1 MPDTQGS
8 ASARLSPRKGMNVF
22 DTRPLARDRYI
33 DSFDYVAFINSL
45 KDEQS

>member
-1 MPDTQGS
+1 
-8 ASARLSPRKGMNVF
+8 MNVF